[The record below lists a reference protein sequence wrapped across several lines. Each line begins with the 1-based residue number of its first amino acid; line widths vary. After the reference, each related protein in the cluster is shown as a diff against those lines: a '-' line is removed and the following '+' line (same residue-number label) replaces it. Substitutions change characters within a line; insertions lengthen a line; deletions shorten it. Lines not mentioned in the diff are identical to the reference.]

1 MIKHSEVWITGL
13 KIRKDEEN
21 RMKKRTGIN
30 YGRKYAAITLA
41 AVTAACTGATAGSV
55 VTVAAAE
62 ENKTLVYAGESES
75 TINPLLNN
83 HDELPDLIFSGLM
96 KYDANGKPVED
107 LAESYTFD
115 KDTNTYTFKLR
126 DGVKW
131 HDGEDFNAE
140 DVVYTYKELTED
152 ETLGASITSNYQDI
166 TSIEAPD
173 DQTVIFTLDQYDA
186 AMLDYFTMGILP
198 EHLLEGEDIN
208 TTSFNQNPVGTGRYK
223 FEDWD
228 ATGGMIIL
236 KRNEDY
242 YGKVPNIE
250 TVVYRTVSD
259 ETTKATMLQSGEA
272 DLAWLNSN
280 YASQFKDKDGYNY
293 WEFTTADYRGAAMD
307 MSTDFWKENGDSIGV
322 LNYALD
328 KDSIIAGVL
337 AGQGEPAYSPIQRN
351 PLGTDKEANIYSY
364 DLDTFAKKMEELG
377 WKKGDDGIY
386 ERNGQKFHFTIQV
399 RDYEEE
405 RVDIANVMSD
415 MLKQAGV
422 EMEVKLVT
430 KFDWDAGYNGFLA
443 GYATQFDPDMAYVNF
458 VTDASGNNM
467 HYSNADVDKY
477 LEEGRHGET
486 EEARKEAYSEFEKAY
501 AKAPGILLVA
511 YLQGD
516 YVGVS
521 GLDGL
526 DTTRVLGHHSVG
538 VMWNIEDWTITK

>member
-1 MIKHSEVWITGL
+1 
-13 KIRKDEEN
+13 
-21 RMKKRTGIN
+21 MKKKTGS
-30 YGRKYAAITLA
+30 GKKFAAVALA
-41 AVTAACTGATAGSV
+41 AVMAAGTGVSVGSV
-55 VTVAAAE
+55 RTVSAE
-62 ENKTLVYAGESES
+62 ENNTLVYAGESES

-83 HDELPDLIFSGLM
+83 HEELPDLIFSGLM
-96 KYDANGKPVED
+96 KYDGNGKPVEE

-115 KDTNTYTFKLR
+115 KDANTYTFKLR
-126 DGVKW
+126 DDVKW
-131 HDGEDFNAE
+131 HDGEEFSAK

-173 DQTVIFTLDQYDA
+173 DKTVVFTLDQYDA

-198 EHLLEGEDIN
+198 EHLLKGEDLN
-208 TTSFNQNPVGTGRYK
+208 TTAFNQKPVGTGRYK
-223 FEDWD
+223 FQDWD
-228 ATGGMIIL
+228 AAGGMITL

-250 TVVYRTVSD
+250 TIVYRTVSD

-307 MSTDFWKENGDSIGV
+307 MSTDFWKENADSIGV

-328 KDSIIAGVL
+328 KNAIIAGVL

-351 PLGTDKEANIYSY
+351 PLGSDKEADIYAY
-364 DLDTFAKKMEELG
+364 DLDAFAKKMEELG
-377 WKKGDDGIY
+377 WKKGSDGIY

-405 RVDIANVMSD
+405 RVDIANVMAD

-467 HYSNADVDKY
+467 HYSNAEVDQY
-477 LEEGRHGET
+477 LEEGRHAET
-486 EEARKEAYSEFEKAY
+486 EEARKEAYGKFEKAY
-501 AKAPGILLVA
+501 AEAPGILLVA

-516 YVGVS
+516 YVGIS
-521 GLDGL
+521 GISGL